1 MTYVVTGAGSGIG
14 RATTLALVAAGHHVT
29 AVGRRKAPLAA
40 LAANTPGRITPLP
53 LDVSDAAAVGEA
65 SHRIGGPDGIDGIV
79 INHGICHTMPYDGP
93 HALAVWHQ
101 TLRVNLDGAYYVL
114 HALAPRVRDG
124 GRVVMVSSGLGKLG
138 RAGKAAYAASKHGLL
153 GLMRCLAHE
162 LAPRQITVNAV
173 CPGWVDTGMAA
184 ADLDRSGD
192 GAAARADAEA
202 AIPLRR
208 FVRADEVAG
217 LIGWLCSDAAGVITG
232 QAYNIS
238 GGEFGA

>member
-14 RATTLALVAAGHHVT
+14 RATALALIAAGHHIT
-29 AVGRRKAPLAA
+29 AIGRRKAPLAA
-40 LAANTPGRITPLP
+40 LAAEHPGRVTPLP
-53 LDVSDAAAVGEA
+53 LDVSDPAAVAAAC
-65 SHRIGGPDGIDGIV
+65 HTIDDTNGIDGII

-93 HALAVWHQ
+93 DALAVWHQ

-114 HALAPRVRDG
+114 HALGPRVSDG
-124 GRVVMVSSGLGKLG
+124 GRIVLVSSGLGKLG

-153 GLMRCLAHE
+153 GLMRCLADE

-173 CPGWVDTGMAA
+173 CPGWVDTEMAA
-184 ADLDRSGD
+184 ADLDRAG
-192 GAAARADAEA
+192 GAARAEAEA

-217 LIGWLCSDAAGVITG
+217 LIGWLCSDAAGAITG

-238 GGEFGA
+238 GGEFGV